1 MQYIF
6 TVTCRWRSQV
16 FFMHRYIK
24 FYFKI
29 GRWHWSGIDWIMDKH
44 AAGRCPFWILF
55 TNQSQSMTNSNQPKI
70 ADLLRNNLKQL
81 KVKID
86 SNHKSIQEC
95 NELLNQIKSNCN
107 ELDSLANQFWFFILI
122 TNQSQSIPYS
132 NEQSIQHRSWF
143 FW

>member
-1 MQYIF
+1 M
-6 TVTCRWRSQV
+6 
-16 FFMHRYIK
+16 
-24 FYFKI
+24 
-29 GRWHWSGIDWIMDKH
+29 
-44 AAGRCPFWILF
+44 A
-55 TNQSQSMTNSNQPKI
+55 NSNQPKI

-132 NEQSIQHRSWF
+132 NEQSIQSRSWF